1 MQQRCKPND
10 VFILSSITNVR
21 KRAIVFYLHW
31 GIWSGDLLS
40 SFCCT
45 TYLGRVLLHWLP
57 TNLKLMFNIIVCM
70 IRILKCHK
78 TFLKFHI
85 FHIKCKSYSSI
96 VTIKIRR
103 LSRGKR

>member
-45 TYLGRVLLHWLP
+45 TYPSTLVAYEFR
-57 TNLKLMFNIIVCM
+57 TNVQYYCM
-70 IRILKCHK
+70 HDQNPQ
-78 TFLKFHI
+78 
-85 FHIKCKSYSSI
+85 
-96 VTIKIRR
+96 VP
-103 LSRGKR
+103 